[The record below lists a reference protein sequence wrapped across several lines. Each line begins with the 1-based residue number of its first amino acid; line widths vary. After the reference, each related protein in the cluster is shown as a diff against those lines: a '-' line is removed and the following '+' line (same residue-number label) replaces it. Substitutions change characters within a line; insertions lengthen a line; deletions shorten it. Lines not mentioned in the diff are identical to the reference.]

1 MPSIHP
7 SYTWYLN
14 EADQFDVDYEL
25 TRLFNEASQRQQQR
39 ELQRIILHQEET
51 KIVAKKSGFAKFVRK
66 IEGSS

>member
-14 EADQFDVDYEL
+14 EQDQFDVDLEHL
-25 TRLFNEASQRQQQR
+25 RLFNEAHQRTLRQLVNQT
-39 ELQRIILHQEET
+39 LAT
-51 KIVAKKSGFAKFVRK
+51 KIEAKKSGFAKFVRK